1 MRFSSVIAAVAIV
14 VTFFAGSVSAQRR
27 SHAKEVHRETL
38 TLSPAEAAEML
49 SGMRTYL
56 ETIQDLV
63 SALAENQVGRVP
75 EIAAKSGAMLLGNVN
90 PFTGLKAPIGF
101 TMMSLDT
108 HEKFDQLAEKA
119 RRGVSRTEVLADLRD
134 ILGNC
139 TGCHAAYRL
148 AR

>member
-1 MRFSSVIAAVAIV
+1 MRFSSVIAAFAIIV
-14 VTFFAGSVSAQRR
+14 IFFAGSVSAQRG
-27 SHAKEVHRETL
+27 SHAKEVQRETL

-75 EIAAKSGAMLLGNVN
+75 EIAAKSGAKLLGNVN
-90 PFTGLKAPIGF
+90 PFIGLKAPIGF

-119 RRGVSRTEVLADLRD
+119 RRGVSRTEVLADLRN
-134 ILGNC
+134 ILDNC
-139 TGCHAAYRL
+139 TACHAAYRL